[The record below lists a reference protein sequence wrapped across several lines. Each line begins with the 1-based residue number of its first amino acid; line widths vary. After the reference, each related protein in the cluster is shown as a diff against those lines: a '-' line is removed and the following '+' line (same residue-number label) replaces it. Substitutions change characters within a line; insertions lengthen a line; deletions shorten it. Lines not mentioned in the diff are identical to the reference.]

1 MSRFQ
6 IPQALVPASINKP
19 FINTS
24 VSQTYLR
31 SPSGSIPS
39 NTITAGITFYVPV
52 FLDGT
57 TFDRIGLRGGTSYSG
72 TATVRLGIYNSS
84 PITQK
89 PTTVYLDAGT
99 VSVTGGSNFEIT
111 INSTPPEGYYYLA
124 FNCQTAATTNTYL
137 THGTDNA
144 LTQIFTSLNGTVASY
159 FQETVSVT
167 SGFATAGTL
176 TSVSVA
182 PLVALRIA

>member
-1 MSRFQ
+1 MGIIT
-6 IPQALVPASINKP
+6 IPGPVINNP
-19 FINTS
+19 VINTIL
-24 VSQTYLR
+24 SQSYLR

-39 NTITAGITFYVPV
+39 NTITANITFYVPV

-72 TATVRLGIYNSS
+72 TGIVRLGIYNASK
-84 PITQK
+84 TTFK

-99 VSVTGGSNFEIT
+99 VSVTSGANFEIT
-111 INSTPPEGYYYLA
+111 INSTPPAGYYYLA
-124 FNCQTAATTNTYL
+124 FNCQTAAATTNTYL

-144 LTQIFTSLNGTVASY
+144 LTQVFPSLNGTASGY
-159 FQETVSVT
+159 YQESVTVT

-176 TSVSVA
+176 TSVTTA